1 MLSTFIHLLPL
12 SLCLFWA
19 VIYALLCSRTRSFAL
34 VEVLLLLL
42 AAALVPARLLP
53 GEGAPVTIA
62 LVSQLIAPSL
72 VPLCAMYLGQLRHD
86 RSPKPAQWAWLVIPV
101 ALFTSATLLLGI
113 AGVPAV
119 QAFMLRLWSEG
130 FGILPQYEGSL
141 VHSFF
146 ISTVP
151 VMRIAVAAL
160 SIILLAYM
168 IRLLV
173 RGRLKAANLRN
184 FLFKG
189 GRISVLQLQIF
200 HLMVLLPLLPLAT
213 VLAEFGLLPAWLDL
227 TIEVLEALALS
238 LLAFTAFFSARE
250 EIALGDMFGGWLFNY
265 RPEKRNEA
273 DQELL
278 DRIFVNASH
287 ETLDYARRS
296 ITDILEGNADGGDS
310 RSRIA
315 SSIYSALSLSQEPDS
330 LLARFQQLMTA
341 DKLFLQSG
349 LTLADVAERLDSKPA
364 YISKLVNKTYRLGF
378 PELLNTLRVD
388 YACKYLLEHPD
399 ARGEQVARESGFLS
413 ASSFNNCF
421 KRIIGQTPKLW
432 LASRHR

>member
-19 VIYALLCSRTRSFAL
+19 VMHALLCSRTRSFAL
-34 VEVLLLLL
+34 VEALLLLL
-42 AAALVPARLLP
+42 AAAFVPARLLTAD
-53 GEGAPVTIA
+53 GAPVAITLA
-62 LVSQLIAPSL
+62 SQLIAPSL
-72 VPLCAMYLGQLRHD
+72 VPLCGMYLGQIRHD
-86 RSPKPAQWAWLVIPV
+86 RSPMPAQWAWLVVPV

-119 QAFMLRLWSEG
+119 QAFMSRLWSEG
-130 FGILPQYEGSL
+130 FGILPQYDGSL
-141 VHSFF
+141 VNSFF

-151 VMRIAVAAL
+151 VMRAVVAAMG
-160 SIILLAYM
+160 IALLAYM

-173 RGRLKAANLRN
+173 RGRLQASRLWN

-189 GRISVLQLQIF
+189 GSISLLQLQIF
-200 HLMVLLPLLPLAT
+200 HLMLLLPLLPLAT
-213 VLAEFGLLPAWLDL
+213 ILAEFGLLPAGLQL
-227 TIEVLEALALS
+227 AIELLEALALS
-238 LLAFTAFFSARE
+238 LLAFAALFSARE
-250 EIALGDMFGGWLFNY
+250 EITLPDMFGAWLYNY

-273 DQELL
+273 DAELL
-278 DRIFVNASH
+278 DRLLVNASH
-287 ETLDYARRS
+287 ETLEHARRS
-296 ITDILEGNADGGDS
+296 VTEILEGGADGSDS
-310 RSRIA
+310 RSKIA

-341 DKLFLQSG
+341 DRLFLRSG
-349 LTLADVAERLDSKPA
+349 LTLADVAQRLDSKPA

-421 KRIIGQTPKLW
+421 KRITGQTPKLW
-432 LASRHR
+432 LASRQR